1 MEKEKKMK
9 IGLFLGSFD
18 PIHIGHINIASCVLN
33 SGLCDKVLFV
43 VAKRNPWKKYEPAP
57 YDVRC
62 QMIEASIRGFNGRCE
77 VCKFEAESQE
87 EVVYSY
93 IPINMALERYP
104 NDEIYVIA
112 GEDTIRKIP
121 NWKNF
126 ETHIKDKVTFIEISR
141 GETKSFN
148 PTKDLLI
155 GTKYPFRKWM
165 DWNDKLA
172 THEYLKIQTQR
183 MDVSSTMIRYMVAEG
198 MNPFPYV
205 NEEVC
210 DIIKRNNLYK

>member
-1 MEKEKKMK
+1 MEK
-9 IGLFLGSFD
+9 IGLILGSFD

-33 SGLCDKVLFV
+33 SGYCDKILFV
-43 VAKRNPWKKYEPAP
+43 VAKHNPWKKQDPTPFEL
-57 YDVRC
+57 RC
-62 QMIEASIRGFNGRCE
+62 QMVEASIRGFNGKCE
-77 VCKFEAESQE
+77 VCRFEE
-87 EVVYSY
+87 EINEPIVYSY
-93 IPINMALERYP
+93 MTINMALERYP
-104 NDEIYVIA
+104 NCELYVIG
-112 GEDTIRKIP
+112 GEDTIKSVP
-121 NWKNF
+121 KWKNF

-155 GTKYPFRKWM
+155 GTKYPFHKWM

-205 NEEVC
+205 NEETC
-210 DIIKRNNLYK
+210 NIIKKYNLYK